1 MTTKPVFVR
10 KAAVVWWCV
19 VLEMSGCIPV
29 EYLPIPSSSTYWEA
43 KDVPDSQTLTD
54 YNACKMWS
62 TVKYAESE
70 KREEIITDNLG
81 YWIHVPLLKEC
92 MEHKGYKYIGPEAG
106 HRLQPQ

>member
-1 MTTKPVFVR
+1 MTTKPAFVR
-10 KAAVVWWCV
+10 KGAVVWWCV
-19 VLEMSGCIPV
+19 VLGMSGCVSV
-29 EYLPIPSSSTYWEA
+29 EPLPSSSTYWEA
-43 KDVPDSQTLTD
+43 KEVPPSQVLTD

-92 MEHKGYKYIGPEAG
+92 MEHKGYTYVGPKAQ
-106 HRLQPQ
+106 RRIQPQ